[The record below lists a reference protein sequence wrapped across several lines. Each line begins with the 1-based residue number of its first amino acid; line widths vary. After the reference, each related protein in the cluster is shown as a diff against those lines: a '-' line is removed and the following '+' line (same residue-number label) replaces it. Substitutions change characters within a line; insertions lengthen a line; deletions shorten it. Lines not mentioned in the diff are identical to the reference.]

1 MHLQSVDGTHSVAF
15 NDSRT
20 RYEILA
26 LDEQRLQLGLCVIH
40 PETQEEYMK
49 VRYELEPIED

>member
-1 MHLQSVDGTHSVAF
+1 MHLQSVDGTHSIAF

-20 RYEILA
+20 RYEILE
-26 LDEQRLQLGLCVIH
+26 LEEQSLQLGLYVIH